1 LFMDALDG
9 GFWQYG
15 DDSTPEAGV
24 TYFAGT
30 FVRHPLALAAARAS
44 LEYMKKKG
52 PSLQEGLTRNT
63 KNMAD
68 ALNEICTGNRVPV
81 YIAQFGSLWKLK
93 WKQEIP
99 YGELLFTLMREK
111 GVHIWDGFPC
121 FLTEAHTDQDIQ
133 FIVEKFGETIREL
146 ISAGFMIPDKS
157 KPDTKTGWEREE
169 PPIPGARL
177 GRDPQG
183 NPAWFVSDP
192 NRPGKYKQLY
202 RK

>member
-1 LFMDALDG
+1 
-9 GFWQYG
+9 
-15 DDSTPEAGV
+15 
-24 TYFAGT
+24 
-30 FVRHPLALAAARAS
+30 
-44 LEYMKKKG
+44 
-52 PSLQEGLTRNT
+52 
-63 KNMAD
+63 MAD
-68 ALNEICTGNRVPV
+68 ALNEICAGNRIPV

-99 YGELLFTLMREK
+99 YGELLFTMMREK

-121 FLTEAHTDQDIQ
+121 FLTEAHADQDIQ
-133 FIVEKFGETIREL
+133 FIIEKFGETIQDL
-146 ISAGFMIPDKS
+146 ISAGFMIPEKTT
-157 KPDTKTGWEREE
+157 PDSRSEWDMEE